1 MELQSVRLAIRPFVP
16 TDDKRMLEAMT
27 CPDVHQMHSDGFLDI
42 EAVRRYLR
50 LLTDEYQSG
59 MFRTLAIT
67 ERECS
72 TLIGAITLDR
82 MPQFARVELSYWI
95 HPAQRN
101 RGYATEAVTAMIHR
115 CFQMANCNRIQAMTA
130 NPASARVLE
139 KSGMRY
145 EGTLRQYV
153 GINGVFRDMA
163 MYAILRSD
171 IR

>member
-1 MELQSVRLAIRPFVP
+1 MELQSARLTIRPFVP
-16 TDDKRMLEAMT
+16 TDDKRMLEAMA
-27 CPDVHQMHSDGFLDI
+27 CPDIHQMHSDGFPDI

-59 MFRTLAIT
+59 LFRTLAIAD
-67 ERECS
+67 RES
-72 TLIGAITLDR
+72 SILIGAITLDR
-82 MPQFARVELSYWI
+82 IPAFARVELSYWI

-101 RGYATEAVTAMIHR
+101 RGYATEAVTAIIHH
-115 CFQMANCNRIQAMTA
+115 CFQTADCNRIQAMTA
-130 NPASARVLE
+130 NPASARVLD

-153 GINGVFRDMA
+153 GMNGVFRDMA